1 MMDFTQYEHLLQQI
15 NRPLTR
21 PERERVELL
30 MSLER
35 ERPKLSP
42 RRWLAETLVRIGASL
57 DPEAPECV
65 SVRVRA

>member
-1 MMDFTQYEHLLQQI
+1 MIDFTQYEHLI
-15 NRPLTR
+15 EEAKRPLTR

-30 MSLER
+30 LSLER

-57 DPEAPECV
+57 DPEAPESV
-65 SVRVRA
+65 AVRVRA